1 MNAIPTFI
9 MRCGVYNAL
18 IIMYTKRNRGVSMSM
33 DYNELKQQRMEQ
45 VKKWIV
51 MASADGSKPNP
62 FSMHLLKHYYIEGK
76 LSLEEIDDI
85 VMAAVKEFR

>member
-9 MRCGVYNAL
+9 MLCGVYYAL
-18 IIMYTKRNRGVSMSM
+18 IIMYTKRNRGVIMSM

-62 FSMHLLKHYYIEGK
+62 FSMH
-76 LSLEEIDDI
+76 
-85 VMAAVKEFR
+85 